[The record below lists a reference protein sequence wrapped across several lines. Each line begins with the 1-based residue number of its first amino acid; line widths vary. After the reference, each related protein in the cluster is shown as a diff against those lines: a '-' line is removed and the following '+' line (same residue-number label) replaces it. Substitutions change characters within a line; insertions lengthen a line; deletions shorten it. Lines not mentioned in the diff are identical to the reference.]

1 MKAEHLLFRIAIA
14 TLLLCSLSLGGLDQ
28 SGNINAKNMTISDFS
43 ALVPLSNVQDA
54 FVDTGA
60 PQATSTDSGTEMAVY
75 TEQAPPTT
83 DLKKLMPSAVLT
95 SPPRYMYYNG
105 DYLAWNDFTT
115 TFPRNKPG
123 LWIERAVS
131 WTLYAT
137 LPWGGWTRELIYVP
151 QASPVTIYEIYPSGY
166 VLGNNLGL
174 VQPGYYYIW
183 YYADAPGRHSSIF
196 STNSGYSNQ
205 VIIDVYGATGTI
217 ITPKPT
223 PTPKPDPQKECQAKG
238 WPWQWVNGECT
249 NVGPAPNPV
258 AECEKNP
265 LCHWADGQCLC
276 TGDIDPE
283 KQKCEANPLCDWVNG
298 QCYCRGLDPEPMPGP
313 VPNPVAECEANPLCD
328 WVNGQCNCRGL
339 DPEPIPGPV
348 PNPNPDPEPFNPAPN
363 PVAECQQSGCQWAN
377 GECDCTGP
385 GGGIDYSNNGGG
397 EGDLAVAA

>member
-43 ALVPLSNVQDA
+43 SLVPLSNVQDA

-60 PQATSTDSGTEMAVY
+60 PQAPSAGAGTEIAAY

-105 DYLAWNDFTT
+105 DYLAWNDFST
-115 TFPRNKPG
+115 TFPSNNPG

-131 WTLYAT
+131 WTFYAT

-151 QASPVTIYEIYPSGY
+151 QASPVTMYEIYPSGY
-166 VLGNNLGL
+166 VLGYNLGL

-196 STNSGYSNQ
+196 STNSGYSNA
-205 VIIDVYGATGTI
+205 VIIDVYSASNYI
-217 ITPKPT
+217 KPNP
-223 PTPKPDPQKECQAKG
+223 PTPKPSPKE
-238 WPWQWVNGECT
+238 
-249 NVGPAPNPV
+249 
-258 AECEKNP
+258 ECEKNP
-265 LCHWADGQCLC
+265 LCDWSNGQCYCRGL
-276 TGDIDPE
+276 DPVDPE
-283 KQKCEANPLCDWVNG
+283 KQKCEANPLCDWING
-298 QCYCRGLDPEPMPGP
+298 QCLCRGLDPQPMPGP

-328 WVNGQCNCRGL
+328 WVNGQCLCRGL
-339 DPEPIPGPV
+339 DPQPMPGPV
-348 PNPNPDPEPFNPAPN
+348 PNPNPEPDPEPFNPAPN
-363 PVAECQQSGCQWAN
+363 PVAECESNPGCQWAYGRCN
-377 GECDCTGP
+377 CMGL
-385 GGGIDYSNNGGG
+385 GGGIDNSNNDG
-397 EGDLAVAA
+397 EGDLAATA